1 MDDNEYYQRQDSDDW
16 VKSTVT
22 DKVGIVKSINTFIDK
37 YSFSD
42 NVEKSGDNYILT
54 QVIKSNE
61 LKNILGGTGDF
72 ETPDDMD
79 VTLKYVFDSITK
91 LPVGFEVLNFDYEND
106 IQGINSRIS
115 IYMKGEWNSWGDIKD
130 DDIIKPEVNTETVIP
145 FDDKAYNRNNGT
157 IIFGDK
163 NITFPI
169 KRSIFEDNGWTLYTM
184 QGGVNE
190 YRNDAFP
197 DIEIGLYSNIHSNID
212 EVNFIKIWF
221 NRIGDTYYQDFKM
234 FGLELGMTENNVLDI
249 LGETS
254 YRGNMWIEYHDVFVG
269 DCRCTLNVHFELSD
283 DGEYIVNELTC
294 ILKS

>member
-1 MDDNEYYQRQDSDDW
+1 MKKLSYLVIVVGLMLSLSACGGSSDNKTKKEEAITANDIINDYKKVMASNKSFNFDGNVNITISGGMELKCNFTTSNYNNKSSGKMEVKSNIGNEVTTNIAEYYMDDNEYYQRQDSDDW

-37 YSFSD
+37 YTFEN

-61 LKNILGGTGDF
+61 FKYILGGTGDF
-72 ETPDDMD
+72 ETLDDMD
-79 VTLKYVFDSITK
+79 VTLKYVFDSVTK

-115 IYMKGEWNSWGDIKD
+115 IYMKGEWNNWGDIKD

-169 KRSIFEDNGWTLYTM
+169 KRSIFEDNGWTLYT
-184 QGGVNE
+184 V
-190 YRNDAFP
+190 
-197 DIEIGLYSNIHSNID
+197 
-212 EVNFIKIWF
+212 
-221 NRIGDTYYQDFKM
+221 
-234 FGLELGMTENNVLDI
+234 
-249 LGETS
+249 
-254 YRGNMWIEYHDVFVG
+254 
-269 DCRCTLNVHFELSD
+269 
-283 DGEYIVNELTC
+283 
-294 ILKS
+294 